1 MSEEKTEPKKDNTVR
16 NVIIVIVLIIGAVWL
31 YNSLSSAVN
40 EAERQIRQELEPEPE
55 PDSYTVRYRIGGTA
69 SEADITIEN
78 ASGGTEQKTVD
89 VPWSETFE
97 AELGQF
103 VYVSAQSQDDADRTI
118 NCEIQVN
125 GTVLESAESR
135 GQYVI
140 ASCSGSVGR

>member
-1 MSEEKTEPKKDNTVR
+1 MSEEPKPKNNAIRWVLGIGV
-16 NVIIVIVLIIGAVWL
+16 VIIVIWL
-31 YNSLSSAVN
+31 VSFVGNVVN
-40 EAERQIRQELEPEPE
+40 ETERQIRQDLEPASPT
-55 PDSYTVRYRIGGTA
+55 SYTVRYRVGGTA

-78 ASGGTEQKTVD
+78 ESGGSEQKTID

-103 VYVSAQSQDDADRTI
+103 VYVSAQSQDDAERTI

-125 GTVLESAESR
+125 GAVLESAESR